1 MNKENTNKCNLKE
14 DETSAEVVKIYQCL
28 CDKSFPD
35 TLSKQMNCMKGQPM
49 IRNSRIWGNFCE
61 YFLRKTALKYPIFAF
76 VEKLFPYVSLHRK
89 WLKP

>member
-49 IRNSRIWGNFCE
+49 IRNGRI
-61 YFLRKTALKYPIFAF
+61 
-76 VEKLFPYVSLHRK
+76 
-89 WLKP
+89 